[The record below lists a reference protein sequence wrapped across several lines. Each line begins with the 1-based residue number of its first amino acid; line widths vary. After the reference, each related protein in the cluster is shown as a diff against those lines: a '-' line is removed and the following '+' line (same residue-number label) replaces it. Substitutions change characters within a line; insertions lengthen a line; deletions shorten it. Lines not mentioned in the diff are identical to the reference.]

1 MNEHYVAI
9 AVNIGYLS
17 TLISAQ
23 MIISMS
29 IKKEKKKEFVSIS
42 QRPTAFHSWPIFS
55 QMTLDE
61 DDEKYTSHG
70 LKKKKKNTPYVG
82 SKTEA

>member
-1 MNEHYVAI
+1 
-9 AVNIGYLS
+9 
-17 TLISAQ
+17 

-42 QRPTAFHSWPIFS
+42 PRPTAFHSWPIFS

-70 LKKKKKNTPYVG
+70 LKKNKKKKHPLQ
-82 SKTEA
+82 